1 MSRGLEIDDERDDRG
16 RPPALHRETAPRP
29 VHVAVRD
36 QAPDPRLRS
45 ASLPDRTFTLPRGP
59 EREPVQGR
67 HRTYRLRG
75 SESHVLTAAGLFRV
89 VFERDLREG
98 PYRGDDTRLRQD
110 VAALTAKGLLQ
121 RRTVASDDHGHALGV
136 LALTREG
143 HALLERSR
151 TQEAVSWRGHQAVHH
166 GWSNPREIIHDA
178 SIYRMYQVE
187 ATAIESRG
195 GVIQRVVLDDELKR
209 EVFARANRPTALTA
223 DALPTRLV
231 ETRAERLEE
240 AATRLSLPIVN
251 GHVEFPDLRL
261 EYDDPVRG
269 QTRVD
274 LELVSDAYHK
284 GHVAAKQC
292 AGFTLYSAGG
302 DAARGIR
309 SLGGSNGRGGSGHA
323 GPDLIS
329 SLLSL

>member
-1 MSRGLEIDDERDDRG
+1 MSRGLEIDGRDTERQGTQRVRTVVTPRDPRRRSATIPARSFSLPSGLSRETVRG
-16 RPPALHRETAPRP
+16 RE
-29 VHVAVRD
+29 
-36 QAPDPRLRS
+36 RS
-45 ASLPDRTFTLPRGP
+45 YP
-59 EREPVQGR
+59 
-67 HRTYRLRG
+67 LRG
-75 SESHVLTAAGLFRV
+75 SECATLVTVGTFRV

-110 VAALTAKGLLQ
+110 VAALTAKGLVQ
-121 RRTVASDDHGHALGV
+121 RRTVASDDHGHGMGV

-143 HALLERSR
+143 HALLERCRTSQGTSR
-151 TQEAVSWRGHQAVHH
+151 PGHQAVHH

-178 SIYRMYQVE
+178 SLYRMYQVE
-187 ATAIESRG
+187 AAAIEARG
-195 GVIQRVVLDDELKR
+195 GIIRRVVLDEELKR
-209 EVFARANRPTALTA
+209 EVFAQANRPAA
-223 DALPTRLV
+223 IPAGALPTSLV
-231 ETRAERLEE
+231 ETRSERLAE

-261 EYDDPVRG
+261 EYDDPVGG

-302 DAARGIR
+302 NAARGIR
-309 SLGGSNGRGGSGHA
+309 SLGGSNGRGGSGRA
-323 GPDLIS
+323 SPDLIS